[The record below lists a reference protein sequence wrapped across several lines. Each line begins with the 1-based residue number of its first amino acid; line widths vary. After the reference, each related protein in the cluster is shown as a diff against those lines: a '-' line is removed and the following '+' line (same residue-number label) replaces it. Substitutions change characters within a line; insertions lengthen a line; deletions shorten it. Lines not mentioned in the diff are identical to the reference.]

1 MKTTLSSGD
10 ADWPKQE
17 KMSTGLRG
25 FVLSRRFDAFILA
38 IILINTIT
46 ISISRPGERNS
57 TEVRQLESFCTIVF
71 IIELGLKL
79 AGLGA
84 VEYFGDSWNRL
95 DFIVVLESIVG
106 FIMVRSS
113 LTPSQCPSCL

>member
-1 MKTTLSSGD
+1 MRDYKN
-10 ADWPKQE
+10 
-17 KMSTGLRG
+17 
-25 FVLSRRFDAFILA
+25 ILA
-38 IILINTIT
+38 IILINTMT